1 MLDIKGLHFR
11 AAFFQAVR
19 SFFDDSGFLEVDTPI
34 RQPLVIPE
42 QNISH
47 IPSSSH
53 FLQSSPEL
61 YMKRLL
67 ATSGCE
73 QIYQVCRCFRHGERG
88 RLHLE
93 EFVMLEWYRNDADY
107 MDLMRD
113 CEGLIRFLC
122 TNLNNH
128 SFPQDVEQDWQYLT
142 VADAFTEYSSM
153 SVNEALQK
161 DCFDELLVEDVEPQL
176 GKECPTFLYDYP
188 IELASLARQ
197 KTAQPELAERFEL
210 YVAGVEL
217 ANGFSELTNPEIQ
230 RMRFQDEY
238 IAMGLK
244 DGEQKK
250 MPQKFLNSLNQL
262 DEAAG
267 IALGLDRLLML
278 FMGKD
283 RLQEVVSFSPEELD
297 I

>member
-19 SFFDDSGFLEVDTPI
+19 SFFYDRGFLEVDTPI

-47 IPSSSH
+47 IPSGSH

-67 ATSGCE
+67 ATSMSE
-73 QIYQVCRCFRHGERG
+73 QIYQICRCFRHGERG

-93 EFVMLEWYRNDADY
+93 EFMMLEWYRKDADY
-107 MDLMRD
+107 KTLMHD

-122 TNLNNH
+122 ANLTKHN
-128 SFPQDVEQDWQYLT
+128 FPQDVEQVWEYLT
-142 VADAFTEYSSM
+142 VADAFTKYSSM
-153 SVNEALQK
+153 SASEALQR

-197 KTAQPELAERFEL
+197 KAERPDLAERFEL

-217 ANGFSELTNPEIQ
+217 ANGFSELTNSHVQ
-230 RMRFQDEY
+230 RMRFQDEFT
-238 IAMGLK
+238 AMGLK
-244 DGEQKK
+244 DSEDTK
-250 MPQKFLNSLNQL
+250 MPEKFLESLEQL

-267 IALGLDRLLML
+267 IAMGLDRLLML

-283 RLQEVVSFSPEELD
+283 CLQEVVSFVPEELD
-297 I
+297 M

>member
-1 MLDIKGLHFR
+1 MLDIKGLHSR

-19 SFFDDSGFLEVDTPI
+19 SFFDSHAFLEVDTPI

-47 IPSSSH
+47 IPSSGH

-93 EFVMLEWYRNDADY
+93 EFVMLEWYRNGADY
-107 MDLMRD
+107 KDLMRD
-113 CEGLIRFLC
+113 CEQLIRFLC
-122 TNLNNH
+122 RTLKNH
-128 SFPQDVEQDWQYLT
+128 GFPLDVEQPWEYMT
-142 VADAFTEYSSM
+142 VAEAFTKYSSM
-153 SVNEALQK
+153 PATEALRK

-176 GKECPTFLYDYP
+176 GRKCPTFLYDYP
-188 IELASLARQ
+188 LELASLARQ
-197 KTAQPELAERFEL
+197 KKEDPKLAERFEL
-210 YVAGVEL
+210 YIAGVEL
-217 ANGFSELTNPEIQ
+217 ANGFSELTDPQVQ
-230 RMRFQDEY
+230 RERFLLEHS
-238 IAMGLK
+238 AMGAAHQTMP
-244 DGEQKK
+244 EQ
-250 MPQKFLNSLNQL
+250 FLTSLGQL

-267 IALGLDRLLML
+267 IAMGLDRLFML
-278 FMGKD
+278 FMVSTD
-283 RLQEVVSFSPEELD
+283 LREIVSFSPEELD
-297 I
+297 M

>member
-11 AAFFQAVR
+11 AAFFRAVR
-19 SFFDDSGFLEVDTPI
+19 SFFDSHAFLEVDTPI

-47 IPSSSH
+47 IPSSDH

-67 ATSGCE
+67 ATSGCD

-107 MDLMRD
+107 KDLMRD
-113 CEGLIRFLC
+113 CEQLIRFLC
-122 TNLNNH
+122 VTLKEH
-128 SFPQDVEQDWQYLT
+128 SFPLDVEHPWEYLT
-142 VADAFTEYSSM
+142 VAEAFSKYSSM
-153 SVNEALQK
+153 SVWEALQK

-176 GKECPTFLYDYP
+176 GSKCPTFLYDYP
-188 IELASLARQ
+188 IELASLAKQ
-197 KTAQPELAERFEL
+197 KTEEPEIAERFEL
-210 YVAGVEL
+210 YITGVEL
-217 ANGFSELTNPEIQ
+217 ANGFSELTDPQVQRERFMTEYAAMESAHKTMPEQ
-230 RMRFQDEY
+230 
-238 IAMGLK
+238 
-244 DGEQKK
+244 
-250 MPQKFLNSLNQL
+250 FLMALGQL

-267 IALGLDRLLML
+267 IAMGLDRLFML
-278 FMGKD
+278 FTGSKN
-283 RLQEVVSFSPEELD
+283 LQEIISFPPEQLD
-297 I
+297 M